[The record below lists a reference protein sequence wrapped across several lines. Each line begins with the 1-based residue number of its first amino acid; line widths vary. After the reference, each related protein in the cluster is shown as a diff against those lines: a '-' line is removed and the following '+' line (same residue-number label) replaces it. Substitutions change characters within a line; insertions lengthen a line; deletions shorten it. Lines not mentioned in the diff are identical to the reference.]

1 MWLLNQCR
9 NSPAAVDIHDLLS
22 KDVMTMARTSAVP
35 SAPAG
40 AGYLAYALACYA
52 LFFATILYAIGF
64 VGNFW
69 PVMGQH
75 DQALFRGM
83 DVEVSGTSVSEA
95 LLVDLLLLGL
105 FALQHSGMA
114 RPGFKRWWTRT
125 VPAPVERST
134 YVIAASLCLDALFWQ
149 WRPLGTTLLWHLS
162 GAGAITTVVV
172 SLVGWL
178 IVFASTFMIDH
189 FDLFGL
195 RQAWCAFRGKPY
207 PELPFA
213 TPGLYRAVRHPIYLG
228 FVIAFWSTPTMT
240 LGHFVF
246 AAMTTAYILIA
257 IQLEERDLVA
267 RYGDLY
273 RSYRRRV
280 GMLLPLPLSGERE
293 SQVPQR

>member
-1 MWLLNQCR
+1 MGR
-9 NSPAAVDIHDLLS
+9 ATAV
-22 KDVMTMARTSAVP
+22 SA
-35 SAPAG
+35 APAR
-40 AGYLAYALACYA
+40 AGYLAYGLACYA

-69 PVMGQH
+69 QVLGLH
-75 DQALFRGM
+75 DEALFRGM
-83 DVEVSGTSVSEA
+83 DTQVPDASVGNA
-95 LLVDLLLLGL
+95 LLIDLLLLGF

-134 YVIAASLCLDALFWQ
+134 YVLAASLCLDALFWQ
-149 WRPLGTTLLWHLS
+149 WRPLLGTPTLWQLS
-162 GAGAITTVVV
+162 GSGAIAAVVI

-189 FDLFGL
+189 FDLFGV
-195 RQAWCAFRGKPY
+195 RQAWHAFRGQPY

-246 AAMTTAYILIA
+246 AAMTTGYILVA
-257 IQLEERDLVA
+257 IQLEERDLIA
-267 RYGDLY
+267 RYGELY
-273 RSYRRRV
+273 QNYRHRV
-280 GMLLPLPLSGERE
+280 GMLLPRPLSGARK
-293 SQVPQR
+293 SQAPQR